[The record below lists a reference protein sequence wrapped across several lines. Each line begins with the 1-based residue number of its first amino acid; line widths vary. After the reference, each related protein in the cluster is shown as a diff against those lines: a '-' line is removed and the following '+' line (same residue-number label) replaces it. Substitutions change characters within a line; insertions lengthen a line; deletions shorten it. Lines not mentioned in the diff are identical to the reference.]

1 MFQFSQKSLD
11 GFKYL
16 RKDQWAHYYSI
27 EIRGVLVINDACCN
41 TLQILCS
48 KFLSFNYLSNDLSKQ
63 ILYLFTLFP
72 WKSLS
77 VFQDLIMRLK
87 IKYNLCV

>member
-1 MFQFSQKSLD
+1 M
-11 GFKYL
+11 
-16 RKDQWAHYYSI
+16 
-27 EIRGVLVINDACCN
+27 INDACCN

-63 ILYLFTLFP
+63 ILCLFTLFP

-87 IKYNLCV
+87 IKYNVCVSEVKKKSKVNENGSHLP